1 MFNKHSYKHYTYL
14 PLILGLITGVLIYII
29 KIIFDSSNDIY
40 FIEDKII
47 DLCKSLDME
56 YNSSL
61 YFFNQRIIVV
71 VAFLI
76 VQLIF
81 SYYFASA
88 FFNYIF
94 GIYYIIISVNIIII
108 YGFDGLI
115 LIACLFLPHFIFYY
129 YAVCLLGKWFF
140 CNETSYN
147 NIYERFNNI
156 NFFVK
161 IIIIILMLLAGVLFE
176 YFFQKNFLIKL
187 PIYCS

>member
-14 PLILGLITGVLIYII
+14 PLLLGLITGTLIYII
-29 KIIFDSSNDIY
+29 KIIFDSSRDFY
-40 FIEDKII
+40 FIEDNII
-47 DLCKSLDME
+47 DICNSLDVGR
-56 YNSSL
+56 NSSL
-61 YFFNQRIIVV
+61 YFFNQRIIVA

-88 FFNYIF
+88 FFNYLF
-94 GIYYIIISVNIIII
+94 GIYYIIISSNIIFT

-115 LIACLFLPHFIFYY
+115 LIACLFIPHFMFYY
-129 YAVCLLGKWFF
+129 YAVCLLGKWFY
-140 CNETSYN
+140 CNEDSSR

-161 IIIIILMLLAGVLFE
+161 IIIIILMLLAGVFFE
-176 YFFQKNFLIKL
+176 YFFQKNFLVKL